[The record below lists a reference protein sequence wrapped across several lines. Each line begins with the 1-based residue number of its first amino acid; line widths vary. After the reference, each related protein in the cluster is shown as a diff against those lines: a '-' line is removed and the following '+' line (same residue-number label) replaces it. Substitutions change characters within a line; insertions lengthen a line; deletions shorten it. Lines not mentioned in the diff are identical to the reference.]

1 MTPFGFGVLCGAG
14 GMFVLMVLV
23 ILFVNHGPGSPDW
36 SDMNMEDEMKEASK
50 LISRSVIDGV
60 LWAAFILGLSFF
72 LSFFAVTT
80 IQNALTEYDDT
91 DFNGSR
97 SGLEILTDCRTG
109 LQYLSTRE
117 GGLTPRLDADST
129 QIRKAC
135 K

>member
-1 MTPFGFGVLCGAG
+1 
-14 GMFVLMVLV
+14 
-23 ILFVNHGPGSPDW
+23 
-36 SDMNMEDEMKEASK
+36 MKEASK

-60 LWAAFILGLSFF
+60 LWAAFILG